1 MLNLPQSLPHAFL
14 EVAKASPDKP
24 FIHFE
29 GRVYIYEEVHA
40 QVSAAAG
47 SLRAWGLKRG
57 DRVALYLGNSP
68 SFLVAYLGVLFAG
81 GVVVPVNTRYR
92 AGEVRH
98 MLGDSGARLVLTDA
112 AGRGEVEKARGDTSV
127 KFMVLGENLEEAAA
141 VWRGLAS
148 SETLAEP
155 LASRDDLAI
164 IGYTS
169 GTTGRSKGA
178 TLSHHNFLANS
189 AAVTRAWGWTADDH
203 LLLVLPLFHM
213 HGLGVGLHGT
223 LLRGSTL
230 TLKRTFEAAEVLDEF
245 RGNVTM
251 FFGVPTMYTRLLEEA
266 RKSAEARTKPPK
278 LRLLV
283 SGSAPLSPHTL
294 LEVERTFGLRIL
306 ERYGMT
312 ETVMNLGNPL
322 SGERRAGSVGVP
334 FEGVEVR
341 VADQKSNVPLEQGE
355 TGEIQLRGPNI
366 TKGYWRN
373 PEATAAAFT
382 PDGWFRT
389 GDLGHVDEDG
399 YYTLSGRAEELIISG
414 GFNVYPRE
422 LEELILTF
430 PGVTE
435 VAVVGLPDE
444 KWGEKVVAVLVGS
457 VDPAAVQAFCKERLA
472 DFKKPREVVLAK
484 RLPRNALGKVQKH
497 KVLEA
502 LLRSSDE

>member
-1 MLNLPQSLPHAFL
+1 MSDLPQSLPHALL
-14 EVAKASPDKP
+14 EVAKTSPDKP
-24 FIHFE
+24 FVHFE
-29 GRVYIYEEVHA
+29 GRGYSYGEVHA

-47 SLRAWGLKRG
+47 SLRAWGIGRG

-68 SFLVAYLGVLFAG
+68 SFVVAYLGVLFAG

-112 AGRGEVEKARGDTSV
+112 AGRGEVERARGDTSV
-127 KFMVLGENLEEAAA
+127 KVVVLGESLEEDAAL
-141 VWRGLAS
+141 WRALAAG
-148 SETLAEP
+148 EALTEP
-155 LASRDDLAI
+155 LARRDDLAV

-189 AAVTRAWGWTADDH
+189 AAVTRAWGWSAADH
-203 LLLVLPLFHM
+203 LLLALPLFHM
-213 HGLGVGLHGT
+213 HGLGVGLHGAIFT
-223 LLRGSTL
+223 GSTV
-230 TLKRTFEAAEVLDEF
+230 TLRHTFEAEEVLSDLW
-245 RGNVTM
+245 GNITM
-251 FFGVPTMYTRLLEEA
+251 FFGVPTMYTRLL
-266 RKSAEARTKPPK
+266 AEAQKGAGTRTKPPR

-283 SGSAPLSPHTL
+283 SGSAPLSPRTL

-322 SGERRAGSVGVP
+322 VGERRAGTVGVP

-341 VADQKSNVPLEQGE
+341 VADPESNTPLKGGE
-355 TGEIQLRGPNI
+355 TGEIQLRGPNV
-366 TKGYWRN
+366 TRGYWRN

-382 PDGWFRT
+382 QGGWFRT

-399 YYTLSGRAEELIISG
+399 YYTLSGRMKELIISG

-422 LEELILTF
+422 LEELIATF

-444 KWGEKVVAVLVGS
+444 DLGEKVVAAVVGP
-457 VDPAAVQAFCKERLA
+457 VDPAAVQAFCKAHLA
-472 DFKKPREVVLAK
+472 DFKKPREVVLVE

-497 KVLEA
+497 KVLEE
-502 LLRSSDE
+502 LLR